1 MPRAPLAA
9 RALVCLV
16 LVVSELFLRPAR
28 SRAGGKVAPFDL
40 SLYAA
45 VGGGPSTS
53 AAVLGAPSLSPALLV
68 EISVGLLVCLSLSV
82 CLPACLPF
90 LQSSC
95 LSVTVPVYL
104 SVCLSDCLSVS
115 LSLRLSI
122 LLSPCLSACLPVCL
136 SASHNMPQLSGGS
149 CERQLRPT
157 ATDRLT
163 DGLAGRDRQVS
174 R

>member
-1 MPRAPLAA
+1 M
-9 RALVCLV
+9 CLV

-28 SRAGGKVAPFDL
+28 SRAEGKVAPFDL

-68 EISVGLLVCLSLSV
+68 EISVGVVACMTLSV

-95 LSVTVPVYL
+95 LSVTVPVYPPVYL
-104 SVCLSDCLSVS
+104 SF
-115 LSLRLSI
+115 
-122 LLSPCLSACLPVCL
+122 
-136 SASHNMPQLSGGS
+136 
-149 CERQLRPT
+149 
-157 ATDRLT
+157 
-163 DGLAGRDRQVS
+163 
-174 R
+174 